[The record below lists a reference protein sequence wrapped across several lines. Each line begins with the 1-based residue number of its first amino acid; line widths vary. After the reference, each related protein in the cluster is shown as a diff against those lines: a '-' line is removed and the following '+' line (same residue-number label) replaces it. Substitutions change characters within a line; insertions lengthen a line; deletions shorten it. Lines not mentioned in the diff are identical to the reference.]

1 VNLRWVGGSEGLPS
15 MVVGIIKIE
24 LRIPGSS
31 SLKAKRSVVKKVIE
45 RTRSRFNVSVSEVDK
60 QDVYSRSVIGCTM
73 VGSDQRY
80 VNGAIDKILDFV
92 EGMAVADILSETVE
106 IINL

>member
-1 VNLRWVGGSEGLPS
+1 
-15 MVVGIIKIE
+15 MVVGVVKLE
-24 LRIPGSS
+24 LWIPQSA

-45 RTRSRFNVSVSEVDK
+45 RTRARFNVTVAEVDK
-60 QDVYSRSVIGCTM
+60 QDVYSRAVIGCAM

-80 VNGAIDKILDFV
+80 VNGAVDKILDFI
-92 EGMAVADILSETVE
+92 ESLAVAEVLSETIE

>member
-1 VNLRWVGGSEGLPS
+1 
-15 MVVGIIKIE
+15 MVVGIIKLE

-60 QDVYSRSVIGCTM
+60 QDVYSRAVIGCTM

-80 VNGAIDKILDFV
+80 VNGAVDKILDFI
-92 EGMAVADILSETVE
+92 EGMAVADVLSETVE

>member
-1 VNLRWVGGSEGLPS
+1 
-15 MVVGIIKIE
+15 MVVGIIKLE

-45 RTRSRFNVSVSEVDK
+45 RTRSRFNASVAEVDK
-60 QDVYSRSVIGCTM
+60 QDVYSRAVIGCVM

-80 VNGAIDKILDFV
+80 VNGAVDKILDFI
-92 EGMAVADILSETVE
+92 EGMAVADVLSETVE

>member
-1 VNLRWVGGSEGLPS
+1 
-15 MVVGIIKIE
+15 MVVGIIKLE
-24 LRIPGSS
+24 LWIPGST

-45 RTRSRFNVSVSEVDK
+45 RTRSRFNVTVAEVDK
-60 QDVYSRSVIGCTM
+60 QDVYGRAVIGYAM

-80 VNGAIDKILDFV
+80 VNGALDKILDFV
-92 EGMAVADILSETVE
+92 EGLAVAEVLSESVE

>member
-1 VNLRWVGGSEGLPS
+1 
-15 MVVGIIKIE
+15 MVVGVVKVE
-24 LRIPGSS
+24 LWIPQST

-45 RTRSRFNVSVSEVDK
+45 RTRARFNVTVAEVDK
-60 QDVYSRSVIGCTM
+60 QDVYSRAVIGCAM

-80 VNGAIDKILDFV
+80 VNGAVDKILDFI
-92 EGMAVADILSETVE
+92 EGLAVAEVLSEAIE

>member
-1 VNLRWVGGSEGLPS
+1 
-15 MVVGIIKIE
+15 MVVGIIKLE
-24 LRIPGSS
+24 LYVPGSR

-45 RTRSRFNVSVSEVDK
+45 RTRARFNVTVAEVDK
-60 QDVYSRSVIGCTM
+60 QDVYTRAVIGCAM

-80 VNGAIDKILDFV
+80 VNGAVDKVLDFI
-92 EGMAVADILSETVE
+92 EGLAVAEILSETVE

>member
-1 VNLRWVGGSEGLPS
+1 
-15 MVVGIIKIE
+15 MVVGIIKLE
-24 LRIPGSS
+24 LWIPGST

-45 RTRSRFNVSVSEVDK
+45 RTRSRFNVTVAEVDK
-60 QDVYSRSVIGCTM
+60 QDVYSRAVIGCAM

-80 VNGAIDKILDFV
+80 VNGALDKILDFV
-92 EGMAVADILSETVE
+92 EGIAVADILSETVE

>member
-1 VNLRWVGGSEGLPS
+1 
-15 MVVGIIKIE
+15 MVVGIIKLE

-60 QDVYSRSVIGCTM
+60 QDVYSRAVIGCTM

-80 VNGAIDKILDFV
+80 VNGAVDKILDFI
-92 EGMAVADILSETVE
+92 EGMAVADVLSETVE
-106 IINL
+106 MKLLVRPHPILFILQSV